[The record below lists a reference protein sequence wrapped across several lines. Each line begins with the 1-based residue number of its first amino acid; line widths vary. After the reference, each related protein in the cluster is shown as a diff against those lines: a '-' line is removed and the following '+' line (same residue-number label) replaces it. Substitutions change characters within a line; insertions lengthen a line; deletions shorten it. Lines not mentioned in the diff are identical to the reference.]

1 MLSID
6 QKNTLYNAILKTYTV
21 EETVFEVNCIY
32 NNQIIS
38 GRVVD
43 PSIEHDEGTTG
54 YPIIIISYIPGGELM
69 GDLESGVSWRFI
81 MLSVDIYAKNFDDRP
96 SGEIINGQM
105 LNDELSRQFINDV
118 NDNWNTDPALL
129 RENVRLDT
137 SVEDPLD
144 LSNIIGS
151 SHVYRNHIDILDG
164 SAEKSVELV
173 VESVFG
179 TFPTDPT
186 MLGIGGYPVKVTN
199 KKTVQIENFPYL
211 KEVAGTNRS
220 QSTKVAKV
228 GEAYSTNIE
237 MRPTGWDMWA
247 YLLGGVVATPA
258 ISDTIANLSIGN
270 KVGAAEYEKFSGGIV
285 QKIECNIEPDKA
297 ATQTVDILF
306 VESDG
311 ITGAD
316 YVGAGAHA
324 AVASGAP
331 LDAPGIT
338 SVLYDAAAL
347 STVDAKLEYI
357 KMGVEVRE
365 IFHWN

>member
-1 MLSID
+1 M
-6 QKNTLYNAILKTYTV
+6 V
-21 EETVFEVNCIY
+21 
-32 NNQIIS
+32 
-38 GRVVD
+38 
-43 PSIEHDEGTTG
+43 
-54 YPIIIISYIPGGELM
+54 
-69 GDLESGVSWRFI
+69 
-81 MLSVDIYAKNFDDRP
+81 
-96 SGEIINGQM
+96 
-105 LNDELSRQFINDV
+105 
-118 NDNWNTDPALL
+118 
-129 RENVRLDT
+129 
-137 SVEDPLD
+137 
-144 LSNIIGS
+144 
-151 SHVYRNHIDILDG
+151 LDG
-164 SAEKSVELV
+164 AAEKSFELV
-173 VESVFG
+173 AETVFG

-186 MLGIGGYPVKVTN
+186 MLGIGGYPVKITN

-247 YLLGGVVATPA
+247 YALGGTTATPA
-258 ISDTIANLSIGN
+258 ISDTIINLSMGN
-270 KVGAAEYEKFSGGIV
+270 KVGAAEYEQFSGGIV

-297 ATQTVDILF
+297 ASQTVDILS

-316 YVGAGAHA
+316 YIGAGAHA
-324 AVASGAP
+324 AVASGTP

-357 KMGVEVRE
+357 KLACEYPITPVPDITTSWASRIGGWGRGQRNISLELGLTLDAMTDLQTDMFDGAAHTFAFTALSKTLSFSNIMWGGDWEQELDPDDMIVMPLKANYVDLV
-365 IFHWN
+365 FS